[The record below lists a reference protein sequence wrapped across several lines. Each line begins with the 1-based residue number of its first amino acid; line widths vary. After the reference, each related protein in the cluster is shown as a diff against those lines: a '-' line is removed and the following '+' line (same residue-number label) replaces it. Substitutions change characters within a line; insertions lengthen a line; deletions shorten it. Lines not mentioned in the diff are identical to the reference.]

1 MSMLSAAQASLLVRW
16 ETMDTMVCSIF
27 SGASSDARDSTDLL
41 WVPLP
46 RESHTCSPSAA
57 FIPESAAP
65 SEMLVAPPPPPP
77 PLLGSTTR
85 GVIVAADCGVRLS
98 EVSGSAEIKPGA
110 DLSSPR
116 AAIATSGEEGCTS
129 VWRFSQVSGFLEL
142 GEAS

>member
-1 MSMLSAAQASLLVRW
+1 MSTLSAAQASLLVRW

-57 FIPESAAP
+57 LIPESAAP
-65 SEMLVAPPPPPP
+65 SEMLVAPPPP
-77 PLLGSTTR
+77 LRSTTR
-85 GVIVAADCGVRLS
+85 GVIVAADCGARLS
-98 EVSGSAEIKPGA
+98 EGNGSAEIKPGA

-116 AAIATSGEEGCTS
+116 PPIATSGEEGCTS
-129 VWRFSQVSGFLEL
+129 VWRFSQVSGFLEI